1 VKIPLP
7 RGRYYLVENRQ
18 PIGYDRI
25 LPDSGILILKVDPN
39 VREGSGTVRVMNA
52 DPDSPN
58 FSHATF
64 RLDREN
70 RGLFID
76 KADHVAVV
84 PLWPDG
90 KNLGVLVTT
99 PEKGPE
105 ALRAARTIQRVLL
118 RFPEPRNAQLE
129 KEVREAVASFERH
142 DFHSSYLKAKQLLKR

>member
-1 VKIPLP
+1 MKIPLP

-76 KADHVAVV
+76 KADK
-84 PLWPDG
+84 LF
-90 KNLGVLVTT
+90 
-99 PEKGPE
+99 
-105 ALRAARTIQRVLL
+105 QR
-118 RFPEPRNAQLE
+118 
-129 KEVREAVASFERH
+129 S
-142 DFHSSYLKAKQLLKR
+142 